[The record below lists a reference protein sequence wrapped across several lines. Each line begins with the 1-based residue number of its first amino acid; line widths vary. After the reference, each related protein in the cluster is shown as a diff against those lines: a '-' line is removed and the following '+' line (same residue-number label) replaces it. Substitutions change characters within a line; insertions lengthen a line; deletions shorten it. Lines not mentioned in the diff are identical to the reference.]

1 MNGGVNKILI
11 SLARLKIG
19 QRSGEKV

>member
-11 SLARLKIG
+11 SLVRLKID